1 METIEVM
8 IEAAPSPSPRNSV
21 FEVVERK
28 GLGHPDTICDALAEA
43 LSARLCQF
51 YLERFGLIL
60 HHNVDKALLCGGSA
74 QPAFGGG
81 EVVEPMD
88 IILSGRATR
97 QYKGVDVPVEDLAQ
111 ACVRDWL
118 RDHFHALDPHRHVR
132 VRCMIRPGSAELVE
146 LFARQQERGVLLAN
160 DTSCGVGF
168 APLSPLESA
177 VLATERRLNQPS
189 VKAEM
194 PETGEDIK
202 VMGVRRDNRLQLTV
216 ACAFVDRY
224 VSDPDDYAAKKSRL
238 LRLARDTAT
247 EASGYPVDVTV
258 NSGDEPDRSNFYLTV
273 TGTSAESGDDG
284 EVGRGNRANGLIT
297 PFRPMTMEAAAGKNP
312 MTHVGKL
319 YNVAAQRIAALVAQ
333 IDGIAGAECCLV
345 SQIGRPV
352 DNPAAV
358 LLRLA
363 PEAGCGLDESRP
375 DAELAARDGIAQIPG
390 LWKELVHGDIPVF

>member
-1 METIEVM
+1 
-8 IEAAPSPSPRNSV
+8 
-21 FEVVERK
+21 
-28 GLGHPDTICDALAEA
+28 
-43 LSARLCQF
+43 
-51 YLERFGLIL
+51 
-60 HHNVDKALLCGGSA
+60 
-74 QPAFGGG
+74 
-81 EVVEPMD
+81 
-88 IILSGRATR
+88 
-97 QYKGVDVPVEDLAQ
+97 
-111 ACVRDWL
+111 
-118 RDHFHALDPHRHVR
+118 
-132 VRCMIRPGSAELVE
+132 MIRPGSAELVE

-177 VLATERRLNQPS
+177 VLATERRLNQAS
-189 VKAEM
+189 VKREM
-194 PETGEDIK
+194 PEIGEDIK
-202 VMGVRRDNRLQLTV
+202 VMGIRRDNRLQLTV
-216 ACAFVDRY
+216 ACAFVDRH
-224 VSDPDDYAAKKSRL
+224 VSDADDYAAKKSRL
-238 LRLARDTAT
+238 RRLARDTAT

-258 NSGDEPDRSNFYLTV
+258 NAGDEPARNNFYLTV

-345 SQIGRPV
+345 SRIGRPV
-352 DNPAAV
+352 DDPAAV

-363 PEAGCGLDESRP
+363 PETGYGLDDCRR
-375 DAELAARDGIAQIPG
+375 DAEQAARDGIAQIPG